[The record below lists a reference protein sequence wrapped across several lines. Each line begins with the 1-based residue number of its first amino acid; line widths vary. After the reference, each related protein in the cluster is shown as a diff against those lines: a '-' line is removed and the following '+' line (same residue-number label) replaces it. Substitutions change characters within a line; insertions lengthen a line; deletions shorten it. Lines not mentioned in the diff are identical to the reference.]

1 MPGARGGCISV
12 AADDGLRLDAAI
24 PGLAD
29 LDGVITLRVGVLE
42 GATRADGAVVAE
54 YAAANEFG
62 VPGKIPAR
70 PALRETLDTHA
81 QAYVDGLA
89 DALTNGMLGD
99 GRTDP
104 ELALRALGDLVRADM
119 VRSIRSWSTPPNSTA
134 TVLKK
139 LARTNGRV
147 GNAPLYET
155 GAYVGS
161 IGFEVTKE

>member
-1 MPGARGGCISV
+1 M
-12 AADDGLRLDAAI
+12 AADDDGLRLDAAI

-29 LDGVITLRVGVLE
+29 LDGTITLRVGVLE

-81 QAYVDGLA
+81 QTYVDGLA
-89 DALTNGMLGD
+89 NALTNGPLGD
-99 GRTDP
+99 GNADP
-104 ELALRALGDLVRADM
+104 EQAMRALGELVRADM
-119 VRSIRSWSTPPNSTA
+119 VKSIKSWTTPPNSTA
-134 TVLKK
+134 TVLQK
-139 LARTNGRV
+139 LAKTDGRV

-155 GAYVGS
+155 GAYAGS
-161 IGFEVTKE
+161 ISFVVDKE

>member
-1 MPGARGGCISV
+1 M
-12 AADDGLRLDAAI
+12 AADDDGLRLDAAI

-29 LDGVITLRVGVLE
+29 LDGTITLRVGVLE

-89 DALTNGMLGD
+89 NALTNGPRGD
-99 GRTDP
+99 GLTDP
-104 ELALRALGDLVRADM
+104 EQAMRALGELVRADM
-119 VRSIRSWSTPPNSTA
+119 VKSIKTWDTPKNADS

-139 LARTNGRV
+139 LKKTGGLV

-155 GAYVGS
+155 GTYAARIAFRVD
-161 IGFEVTKE
+161 KE

>member
-1 MPGARGGCISV
+1 MG
-12 AADDGLRLDAAI
+12 ADDGLSLDAAI

-29 LDGVITLRVGVLE
+29 LDGTITLRVGVLE

-81 QAYVDGLA
+81 QTYVEGLA
-89 DALTNGMLGD
+89 DALVSGPLGD
-99 GRTDP
+99 GNTDA
-104 ELALRALGDLVRADM
+104 EQAMRALGELVRADM
-119 VRSIRSWSTPPNSTA
+119 VKSIRSWTTPENADS
-134 TVLKK
+134 TVLQKLKK
-139 LARTNGRV
+139 TGGRV

-155 GAYVGS
+155 GAYAAS
-161 IGFEVTKE
+161 IAFEVNKE